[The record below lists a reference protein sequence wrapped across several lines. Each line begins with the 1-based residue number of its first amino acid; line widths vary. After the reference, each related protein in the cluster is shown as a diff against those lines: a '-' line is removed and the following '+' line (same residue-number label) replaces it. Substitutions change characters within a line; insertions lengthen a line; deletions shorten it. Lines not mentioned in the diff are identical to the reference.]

1 MTEKVDCLVA
11 LYVSTSGSNGDELGA
26 DERELVQLVWQVVD
40 LKSNKTGEINEIVV
54 RPEVE
59 ELSPDIFQLTGL
71 TAQSVHGAEPLE
83 QAMEQF
89 NSLLSA
95 EVNQRHFCFCTDG
108 QRHIR
113 QAIHPEASNKN
124 ILLPKSFYSFFDLR
138 KEFQKAFPSL
148 VKQKEVDLEF
158 TCDCLSVDVDS
169 TLPLT
174 AHRLQQIV
182 RIIQALNTEP
192 VCHQFSS
199 PERVNSKFEI
209 GTFSR
214 LECVDDNTVIRARG
228 LPWQASDQDIAR
240 FFRGLNIAKGGA
252 ALCLNAQGRRNGEAL
267 VRFESQ
273 EHRDLAL
280 QRHKHHM
287 GSRYIEV
294 YKATGEDFLKVAGGC
309 SSEVAHFLSGEGHM
323 IVRMRG
329 LPFSATPLQV
339 LQFFSGCQVTDAKEG
354 GCQVTDAQEGGC
366 QVTDAKEGGCQ
377 VKGSANGEC
386 LVAGGTAGI
395 LLVRYAD
402 GRPTGDAFVLFAS
415 EDHAQMAL
423 KKHKQRLGKRYIE
436 LFKSTAAEVTQV
448 CNRFSST
455 PLISVAPSPL
465 ISMVPSPLA
474 TGVLPLATGT
484 FPLATGIRDCV
495 HLRGLPYDTTIQ
507 NILEFLGE
515 FTADIAP
522 HGVHMVLNSQ
532 GRPSGECFIQMS
544 CTERAFL
551 TAQRC
556 HRRLLKEHCV
566 EVFQCSHEDVRLLLR
581 GGVMGPSGRGLSPP
595 PCISSPSYF
604 QHMGMVLPMEAAVY
618 PAHVLLNTHQLP
630 FYTAYYP
637 SPPGSPPS
645 LGFFPHGSSQCHT
658 LPTPAHPATLNQTNQ
673 DAMATLP
680 ALLAAKHAVTE
691 QSLGIAALQLSWN
704 RA

>member
-1 MTEKVDCLVA
+1 MTGKMECLVA
-11 LYVSTSGSNGDELGA
+11 LYVSTSGGNGDELGA

-40 LKSNKTGEINEIVV
+40 LESNKIGEINEIVV
-54 RPEVE
+54 RPDVE
-59 ELSPDIFQLTGL
+59 ELSPDTFQLTGL
-71 TAQSVHGAEPLE
+71 TEQRVHAAEPLE
-83 QAMEQF
+83 QAIEQF
-89 NSLLSA
+89 NSLLST
-95 EVNQRHFCFCTDG
+95 ELNKRHFCFCTDG

-113 QAIHPEASNKN
+113 QVLHAEASKKN
-124 ILLPKSFYSFFDLR
+124 ISLPMSFYSFFDLR
-138 KEFQKAFPSL
+138 KEFQTAFPSL
-148 VKQKEVDLEF
+148 AKHKELDLAIM
-158 TCDCLSVDVDS
+158 CDCLSVTVDS
-169 TLPLT
+169 ALPS
-174 AHRLQQIV
+174 AAYQLQRIV
-182 RIIQALNTEP
+182 QIIQALNTES
-192 VCHQFSS
+192 VCHQFFT
-199 PERVNSKFEI
+199 PDRVNTKFEI
-209 GTFSR
+209 GTFR

-273 EHRDLAL
+273 EQRDLAL

-287 GSRYIEV
+287 GNRYIEV

-309 SSEVAHFLSGEGHM
+309 SSEVAHFLSGDGHM

-329 LPFSATPLQV
+329 LPFSATPQQV
-339 LQFFSGCQVTDAKEG
+339 LQFFSGCQTTDAKDG
-354 GCQVTDAQEGGC
+354 LCQL
-366 QVTDAKEGGCQ
+366 
-377 VKGSANGEC
+377 KGTTVANGEC
-386 LVAGGTAGI
+386 PVAGGTAGI

-415 EDHAQMAL
+415 EEHAQLAL

-474 TGVLPLATGT
+474 TGMLPLVTGT
-484 FPLATGIRDCV
+484 FPLAAGIRDCV

-522 HGVHMVLNSQ
+522 HGVHMVLNTQ
-532 GRPSGECFIQMS
+532 GRPSGECFIQMAS
-544 CTERAFL
+544 VERAFL
-551 TAQRC
+551 ASQRC
-556 HRRLLKEHCV
+556 HRRYLKEHCV

-581 GGVMGPSGRGLSPP
+581 GGVVAPSGRGVSPP
-595 PCISSPSYF
+595 PCKLRRMSNPSYF
-604 QHMGMVLPMEAAVY
+604 PHMGMMLPMEAAGAVY
-618 PAHVLLNTHQLP
+618 PAHILLNTHQLP
-630 FYTAYYP
+630 FYTTYYP

-645 LGFFPHGSSQCHT
+645 LGYYPPGSSQCHT
-658 LPTPAHPATLNQTNQ
+658 LPAPGHTLPTNTLNQAHQ
-673 DAMATLP
+673 DALVTVP
-680 ALLAAKHAVTE
+680 ALLAAKQNVTE
-691 QSLGIAALQLSWN
+691 QSLGFGAPQLSWN
-704 RA
+704 RT

>member
-1 MTEKVDCLVA
+1 MTEKLDCLVA
-11 LYVSTSGSNGDELGA
+11 LFVATSGTSGDELGT

-40 LKSNKTGEINEIVV
+40 LESNKTGETNEIVV

-59 ELSPDIFQLTGL
+59 DLDPDILQQTGL
-71 TAQSVHGAEPLE
+71 TAQRVHAAEPLE
-83 QAMEQF
+83 QAVKQF
-89 NSLLSA
+89 NSRLSA

-113 QAIHPEASNKN
+113 QVIHPETSKKN
-124 ILLPKSFYSFFDLR
+124 VSLPTEFYSFFDLR
-138 KEFQKAFPSL
+138 KEFQKTSSSL
-148 VKQKEVDLEF
+148 VKQNELDLPIM
-158 TCDCLSVDVDS
+158 CDYLNVCVDS
-169 TLPLT
+169 SLPFA
-174 AHRLQQIV
+174 AHKLQQIV
-182 RIIQALNTEP
+182 GIIQALNTEH
-192 VCHQFSS
+192 VGHQFSS
-199 PERVNSKFEI
+199 PEGVNMKFEI
-209 GTFSR
+209 GTYSR
-214 LECVDDNTVIRARG
+214 LECVDDNMVIRARG

-240 FFRGLNIAKGGA
+240 FFRGLNIVKGGA

-287 GSRYIEV
+287 GNRYIEV

-309 SSEVAHFLSGEGHM
+309 SSEVAHFLSGEGHV

-329 LPFSATPLQV
+329 LPFSATPQQV
-339 LQFFSGCQVTDAKEG
+339 LQFFLGCQVVDTKDG
-354 GCQVTDAQEGGC
+354 V
-366 QVTDAKEGGCQ
+366 CQ
-377 VKGSANGEC
+377 VKGSSNGGC
-386 LVAGGTAGI
+386 QVAGGTDGI

-402 GRPTGDAFVLFAS
+402 GRPTGDAFVLFSS
-415 EDHAQMAL
+415 EEHAQMAL

-455 PLISVAPSPL
+455 PLISMAPSPL
-465 ISMVPSPLA
+465 LSVVPSPLA
-474 TGVLPLATGT
+474 TGLLPLATGA
-484 FPLATGIRDCV
+484 FPVTTSIRDCV

-544 CTERAFL
+544 SPERAFL

-556 HRRLLKEHCV
+556 HRHLLRERYV
-566 EVFQCSHEDVRLLLR
+566 EVFQCSHDDMRLLLR
-581 GGVMGPSGRGLSPP
+581 GGVVGPNGRGLSPP
-595 PCISSPSYF
+595 PCVSSPSF
-604 QHMGMVLPMEAAVY
+604 FPHMGVGLPMEAALY
-618 PAHVLLNTHQLP
+618 PAHFLVNTHPLP
-630 FYTAYYP
+630 FYTTYYP
-637 SPPGSPPS
+637 SPPGSPPT
-645 LGFFPHGSSQCHT
+645 LGFFPPGSSQCHALPAPGHT
-658 LPTPAHPATLNQTNQ
+658 LPSGVGQYSPPDGLSHTLEHTHLTHP
-673 DAMATLP
+673 
-680 ALLAAKHAVTE
+680 KEWVC
-691 QSLGIAALQLSWN
+691 I
-704 RA
+704 